1 MFFTSR
7 EVFHGRLSQA
17 FLSRCTIINCPNY
30 DNENYLTIEL
40 NPVENYKKICKS
52 IVGNDTLEEEI
63 INFNKI
69 LEKDK
74 KIEKIEFL
82 RFIRFCK
89 STKNIY
95 DKQKNIEFKSL
106 LYNNDKINYKYIV
119 GISALRSLIDRFDS
133 KQRKDIIQNHFIDY
147 LPQKLYD
154 LLTSELEDVI
164 EGIPF
169 ELQELNNK
177 KYICSKYSGIVLAF
191 SELESPNINS
201 LENIK
206 WTKSSVDIA
215 DAILTALVSKTILVL
230 EGPPGRGKT
239 AISKAIFNYLN
250 IENENLKRINFS
262 LQLQLKMYFQE
273 LYQKLMEKKFLL
285 KEKNKDY
292 FQF

>member
-1 MFFTSR
+1 M
-7 EVFHGRLSQA
+7 
-17 FLSRCTIINCPNY
+17 
-30 DNENYLTIEL
+30 
-40 NPVENYKKICKS
+40 
-52 IVGNDTLEEEI
+52 
-63 INFNKI
+63 
-69 LEKDK
+69 
-74 KIEKIEFL
+74 
-82 RFIRFCK
+82 
-89 STKNIY
+89 
-95 DKQKNIEFKSL
+95 
-106 LYNNDKINYKYIV
+106 
-119 GISALRSLIDRFDS
+119 RSLIDRFDS

-177 KYICSKYSGIVLAF
+177 KYICSKYSGIVLEF

-262 LQLQLKMYFQE
+262 PSTTIEDVFSRIIPKIDGEKVSTQRKEQGLLSILKRSQNSIYYYKQGLILDEINLASDVLLEF
-273 LYQKLMEKKFLL
+273 LY
-285 KEKNKDY
+285 
-292 FQF
+292 